1 MTPRRPRK
9 GKRPTRS
16 RGKAAAPRTETRPAK
31 KSGKRSPV
39 ARRRPASDDVQ
50 VFLPE
55 LAQVVMHPQ
64 INKRFAFKGKAPPL
78 PSADDDVAVFVAAPG
93 APIQVQADWVDDAN
107 TTYADM
113 LARTNDGDVL
123 VELPD
128 ARSLKELGFVVDR
141 FAINGARCKYDCAG
155 IAAKVPTIV
164 AHHYSCPYWQNE
176 GRDRAPF

>member
-1 MTPRRPRK
+1 MSHDTDTALKARRSTK
-9 GKRPTRS
+9 H
-16 RGKAAAPRTETRPAK
+16 AAP
-31 KSGKRSPV
+31 
-39 ARRRPASDDVQ
+39 
-50 VFLPE
+50 LPD
-55 LAQVVMHPQ
+55 
-64 INKRFAFKGKAPPL
+64 
-78 PSADDDVAVFVAAPG
+78 DDDVAVFVAAPG
-93 APIQVQADWVDDAN
+93 APIQVQADWVNDAN

-141 FAINGARCKYDCAG
+141 FAINGARCKYNCAG

-164 AHHYSCPYWQNE
+164 AHHYRCPYWQNE